1 MFGDAVITMKGLIL
15 DTKIRSGQAVPKFT
29 KMKTGDGVYD
39 GTEELS
45 EVDALKSVRQEFG
58 FSSIEIV
65 DDKTVRLRSVSDNAG
80 IADGYYISEL
90 GIFAEDPDEGEILYS
105 IAIGVENKMDYQP
118 SEIELPGATCT
129 FDSYT
134 SVSNIESAVIKVD
147 LGAAASAE
155 DLKEIVC
162 PEFEDYSGEEARVPD
177 TQESIAGI
185 RSKKSIFSIFS
196 SVKAAI
202 LGLDRDKVDVAGGDI
217 ANTTVS
223 EFTEE
228 TSSFPTPEPGESLK
242 SLWGKVKKFI
252 EDFKAWYTGV
262 CLIGHIVNNCT
273 STANNLPLAAAQ
285 GKALMDLYTQLYSDL
300 GTRFPSINEVR
311 TSAELP
317 NVTMIY
323 YNNQGQHEGH
333 FRMNLTYNTFIDI
346 TVTENELW
354 FGRTVNG
361 VFMDTKVVASF
372 DNKI

>member
-155 DLKEIVC
+155 DLKEIAC

>member
-1 MFGDAVITMKGLIL
+1 M
-15 DTKIRSGQAVPKFT
+15 
-29 KMKTGDGVYD
+29 
-39 GTEELS
+39 
-45 EVDALKSVRQEFG
+45 
-58 FSSIEIV
+58 
-65 DDKTVRLRSVSDNAG
+65 
-80 IADGYYISEL
+80 
-90 GIFAEDPDEGEILYS
+90 YS

-300 GTRFPSINEVR
+300 QTAKSDVGTLDQKLSSYFPVKQKLQLDFTEHSYGYINKN
-311 TSAELP
+311 A
-317 NVTMIY
+317 
-323 YNNQGQHEGH
+323 
-333 FRMNLTYNTFIDI
+333 TYVEDYGIDI
-346 TVTENELW
+346 VDHNFQSGITTTLRISDGKLRVIKRSADGTESYKDIIN
-354 FGRTVNG
+354 
-361 VFMDTKVVASF
+361 
-372 DNKI
+372 I

>member
-1 MFGDAVITMKGLIL
+1 
-15 DTKIRSGQAVPKFT
+15 
-29 KMKTGDGVYD
+29 
-39 GTEELS
+39 
-45 EVDALKSVRQEFG
+45 
-58 FSSIEIV
+58 
-65 DDKTVRLRSVSDNAG
+65 
-80 IADGYYISEL
+80 
-90 GIFAEDPDEGEILYS
+90 
-105 IAIGVENKMDYQP
+105 MDYQP

-285 GKALMDLYTQLYSDL
+285 GKALMDLYTQ
-300 GTRFPSINEVR
+300 
-311 TSAELP
+311 
-317 NVTMIY
+317 
-323 YNNQGQHEGH
+323 
-333 FRMNLTYNTFIDI
+333 
-346 TVTENELW
+346 
-354 FGRTVNG
+354 
-361 VFMDTKVVASF
+361 
-372 DNKI
+372 

>member
-1 MFGDAVITMKGLIL
+1 MKFKLTDLGKIMEAQLAAGSKPVITRIEASDAFSSNEGALLSVQNKKQDLEIEEIAVIGGASHLKFVLHNVGL
-15 DTKIRSGQAVPKFT
+15 A
-29 KMKTGDGVYD
+29 
-39 GTEELS
+39 EEYL
-45 EVDALKSVRQEFG
+45 LRQ
-58 FSSIEIV
+58 I
-65 DDKTVRLRSVSDNAG
+65 G
-80 IADGYYISEL
+80 IYARQQEG
-90 GIFAEDPDEGEILYS
+90 AEEILY
-105 IAIGVENKMDYQP
+105 IIGQDK
-118 SEIELPGATCT
+118 A
-129 FDSYT
+129 
-134 SVSNIESAVIKVD
+134 
-147 LGAAASAE
+147 
-155 DLKEIVC
+155 
-162 PEFEDYSGEEARVPD
+162 GERVPASSEKLVEYEYD
-177 TQESIAGI
+177 LAIHTENTYEAQVVV
-185 RSKKSIFSIFS
+185 KSSYFAT
-196 SVKAAI
+196 K
-202 LGLDRDKVDVAGGDI
+202 GEMEELDRQKVSASGGDI
-217 ANTTVS
+217 ADTTVS

-228 TSSFPTPEPGESLK
+228 AAQFPVPAPREKPKT
-242 SLWGKVKKFI
+242 LWGKMKKFV